1 MPVLL
6 GLMYALNIACI
17 VHSIRTGRA
26 NYWLYILILVPGIGS
41 LCYLFIELLPTARAP
56 GATSRPACAT
66 PRIPKGCC
74 ANASWNGIAPA
85 CPRPA
90 WNWPRSMSRGNH
102 TAARLLYGQIM
113 TGMYAFDPAML
124 IGRARAEFEAGD
136 FAAARRAPRAA
147 RRSLELVQEHN
158 PGHVS
163 RTGHLLYARAL
174 EAEGEIGKAT
184 AEYEALVATYLG
196 PEAKARFALM
206 LEANGQASRARTLFA
221 ELVRTQDQ
229 WRQSLLPEDRA
240 WFDLARRKVG

>member
-41 LCYLFIELLPTARAP
+41 LCYLFIELLPTARGTRTGRNVEAGLRHAMDP
-56 GATSRPACAT
+56 ERALRERQLEWDRTGT
-66 PRIPKGCC
+66 PKAGMEL
-74 ANASWNGIAPA
+74 AEEHVA
-85 CPRPA
+85 
-90 WNWPRSMSRGNH
+90 RGNH
-102 TAARLLYGQIM
+102 AAARLLYGQIM
-113 TGMYAFDPAML
+113 TGMYEFDPAML

-136 FAAARRAPRAA
+136 FAAA

-184 AEYEALVATYLG
+184 EEYEALVPTCPD

-240 WFDLARRKVG
+240 RFDLARRKVS